1 MISLCIKIIVY
12 NMSVFKANIKL
23 AVINEDTKE
32 VFTFESWNPQEQT
45 VESYLE
51 MRGHKVTEVKF

>member
-1 MISLCIKIIVY
+1 
-12 NMSVFKANIKL
+12 MSIFKANIKL

-32 VFTFESWNPQEQT
+32 VFTFESFNPQEQR

>member
-1 MISLCIKIIVY
+1 
-12 NMSVFKANIKL
+12 MSVFKANIKL
-23 AVINEDTKE
+23 AVIKEDTNE
-32 VFTFESWNPQEQT
+32 VFTFESWNPQEQS